1 MHVVVMGGS
10 LGGLSVALWLRD
22 AGCDVDVHERSHSPL
37 EGRGAGIVLHPAVL
51 RYFTQYRVLNFDR
64 ISAAVRCARYRARA
78 GTVAHEVPAR
88 YRFTSWTALY
98 QALLRCVDPD
108 RYHLGNEIIG
118 FNDDADGVNVRL
130 EGGRC
135 IRCDLL
141 VCADGVMSTARQILL
156 PGSAPQY
163 AGYVAWRGTVE
174 AEELAQDTW
183 AGLHEAVTYFLLPN
197 SHILAYPIPR
207 TDDVPTSARPINWV
221 WYRNVEQGHDLD
233 GLMTDPDGSRRAVS
247 MPPGQVCDAYLRDLR
262 EAAADLLPSALAEVV
277 TGTAKPFLQMIVD
290 AGVPRMA
297 FGRICLIGD
306 AAFALRPHVA
316 AGTAKAAEDA
326 WQLAHAVKAHR
337 DDVVAALKRW
347 EPGQLTL
354 GRQVSAR
361 SREAGMRLQIEGT
374 WQVGEPLPFG
384 LYRVGDSTE
393 IDLGEAPASA
403 PDTNRRTCIPRSL
416 Q

>member
-1 MHVVVMGGS
+1 
-10 LGGLSVALWLRD
+10 
-22 AGCDVDVHERSHSPL
+22 
-37 EGRGAGIVLHPAVL
+37 
-51 RYFTQYRVLNFDR
+51 
-64 ISAAVRCARYRARA
+64 
-78 GTVAHEVPAR
+78 
-88 YRFTSWTALY
+88 
-98 QALLRCVDPD
+98 
-108 RYHLGNEIIG
+108 
-118 FNDDADGVNVRL
+118 
-130 EGGRC
+130 
-135 IRCDLL
+135 
-141 VCADGVMSTARQILL
+141 
-156 PGSAPQY
+156 
-163 AGYVAWRGTVE
+163 
-174 AEELAQDTW
+174 
-183 AGLHEAVTYFLLPN
+183 
-197 SHILAYPIPR
+197 
-207 TDDVPTSARPINWV
+207 
-221 WYRNVEQGHDLD
+221 
-233 GLMTDPDGSRRAVS
+233 MTDPAGSRRAVS

-306 AAFALRPHVA
+306 AAFALRPHAA

-326 WQLAHAVKAHR
+326 WQLAHAVKADR
-337 DDVVAALKRW
+337 DDVVAALERW

>member
-174 AEELAQDTW
+174 GRGTCSRTPGRACMKPSPIFSCRT
-183 AGLHEAVTYFLLPN
+183 VTFSRTPFPAPTTSRHLLDR
-197 SHILAYPIPR
+197 STGSGIA
-207 TDDVPTSARPINWV
+207 TSN
-221 WYRNVEQGHDLD
+221 
-233 GLMTDPDGSRRAVS
+233 RATTSMVS
-247 MPPGQVCDAYLRDLR
+247 
-262 EAAADLLPSALAEVV
+262 
-277 TGTAKPFLQMIVD
+277 
-290 AGVPRMA
+290 
-297 FGRICLIGD
+297 
-306 AAFALRPHVA
+306 
-316 AGTAKAAEDA
+316 
-326 WQLAHAVKAHR
+326 
-337 DDVVAALKRW
+337 
-347 EPGQLTL
+347 
-354 GRQVSAR
+354 
-361 SREAGMRLQIEGT
+361 
-374 WQVGEPLPFG
+374 
-384 LYRVGDSTE
+384 
-393 IDLGEAPASA
+393 
-403 PDTNRRTCIPRSL
+403 
-416 Q
+416 